1 MKKRILFLFFVLS
14 ILILPLI
21 ISVSIDN
28 VQGQM
33 NQIQDA
39 KDKYSDTNYWNEKWD
54 YLGKEWKN
62 IFMKNKIIAFLD
74 AFFTKTSFV
83 FQILFGVPY
92 SMSLV
97 LFGIVFLW
105 LVVFIE
111 VGRIFN
117 VYEKTQGFIAYLIST
132 IVAVFLAQLKLF
144 ESLVLLIGQFI
155 FSFESTFIRV
165 ILFCLVVLGFIFLNH
180 FNKLL
185 INSLKKDKEK
195 QEKEEEKLNRWTLKK
210 IVEIYK

>member
-1 MKKRILFLFFVLS
+1 M
-14 ILILPLI
+14 PLI

-39 KDKYSDTNYWNEKWD
+39 KDKYSDATYWNEKWD

-62 IFMKNKIIAFLD
+62 IFMKNKIIAFFD
-74 AFFTKTSFV
+74 NFFTKISFI
-83 FQILFGVPY
+83 FQILFGAPY

-97 LFGIVFLW
+97 FFGIIFLW